1 MTNEERDHQARLN
14 YNRLCFILNCFIR
27 TMDSLQD
34 SNQYRHAMKQKGNQL
49 LKEAEQICNTH
60 QWAFCKFGTIDNEG
74 VSIDAEDVFNI
85 TDDAYERLIN
95 FFVTREPNHIVSV
108 MTLLERLEEKDPDFL
123 NKIEAPF
130 TPVAK

>member
-27 TMDSLQD
+27 TIDNLQD

-60 QWAFCKFGTIDNEG
+60 QWAF
-74 VSIDAEDVFNI
+74 
-85 TDDAYERLIN
+85 
-95 FFVTREPNHIVSV
+95 
-108 MTLLERLEEKDPDFL
+108 
-123 NKIEAPF
+123 
-130 TPVAK
+130 